1 MRFMKTF
8 NIRCRSIL
16 LCLSAAALIA
26 PAVAS
31 PAVADQPVVRTQGA
45 VPNRAL
51 KLNDL
56 GATSVQSASTFGTT
70 QPEDE
75 DDESMILSSFEP
87 KTIEASDVTSKDGV
101 KIRFDLPA
109 GCGSTGTAGTVD
121 CGFGSATFDPA
132 VVDADGNDVPYRE
145 TSQDKSIRLEV
156 TPSSKTVFPL
166 TATMYI
172 GETLTTE
179 DGETATEVA
188 SETLGDVIA
197 MGDDLEFTDE
207 ELAQEET
214 DLDAAL
220 AEEAETTPPTFGPV
234 GPLTPYAKKPGRVTI
249 PKNYRYCPK
258 SCKPKSWHDYC
269 TSSPDQPVVGKYR
282 VDFRGPCARHDMNI
296 QAIMGKKIS
305 NSAKKKQWYSANG
318 KLKRQMKQQ
327 CQHQFSK
334 GTVFRQN
341 CYITVGVYYAAVT
354 ANTFVKKL

>member
-1 MRFMKTF
+1 MKTF

-234 GPLTPYAKKPGRVTI
+234 GPLTP
-249 PKNYRYCPK
+249 
-258 SCKPKSWHDYC
+258 
-269 TSSPDQPVVGKYR
+269 
-282 VDFRGPCARHDMNI
+282 
-296 QAIMGKKIS
+296 
-305 NSAKKKQWYSANG
+305 
-318 KLKRQMKQQ
+318 
-327 CQHQFSK
+327 
-334 GTVFRQN
+334 
-341 CYITVGVYYAAVT
+341 
-354 ANTFVKKL
+354 